1 MADQGCATLADFPY
15 VETDYTTWPPYTA
28 FRDAINYRIQNY
40 TWLEYGLILRVI
52 RKHEEVL
59 AGGDLCVIE
68 VPVFKPD
75 ANTKGL
81 RGSPTRPTTST
92 PCRRMKMC
100 MWNPT
105 RRSSLSA
112 MRLRS
117 LVMMIPRLA
126 GTAGSKGGQNSLA
139 QRGWGNQ
146 GFAWLS
152 YQFIQAFASDIYTMQ
167 SRSNYQ
173 PTSFARFK
181 LFHPFW
187 GWNFDDV
194 TVTIGVGNETN
205 SLWSKVILTDL
216 EQGALTVD
224 MAVDLTEAA
233 AFLPPSWTNRWWIRV
248 DDHYVEYVGV
258 LTIFQIEH
266 NGSTFD
272 AAVVMPL
279 TGPYFPGSLYAYLP
293 AGEAASTNYYVNDDS
308 LAGDE
313 YCTAIGNDANDGLT
327 PATPKRSVQAVI
339 DTYALQPGNVVY
351 VDAGTYNLTNDIRI
365 TQLDHGTNGNPVRF
379 VGAIAPNGEPA
390 TIINRV
396 TNGGNAFLIT
406 DGAAYIQLENLW
418 LQGGGHG
425 VDFYGSWNDGMYG
438 LALKQVRISNTSSDA
453 CFLYDAEAGSPGK
466 LPDTRLRGSWPQCQL
481 Q

>member
-1 MADQGCATLADFPY
+1 
-15 VETDYTTWPPYTA
+15 
-28 FRDAINYRIQNY
+28 
-40 TWLEYGLILRVI
+40 
-52 RKHEEVL
+52 
-59 AGGDLCVIE
+59 
-68 VPVFKPD
+68 
-75 ANTKGL
+75 
-81 RGSPTRPTTST
+81 
-92 PCRRMKMC
+92 
-100 MWNPT
+100 
-105 RRSSLSA
+105 
-112 MRLRS
+112 
-117 LVMMIPRLA
+117 
-126 GTAGSKGGQNSLA
+126 
-139 QRGWGNQ
+139 
-146 GFAWLS
+146 
-152 YQFIQAFASDIYTMQ
+152 
-167 SRSNYQ
+167 
-173 PTSFARFK
+173 
-181 LFHPFW
+181 
-187 GWNFDDV
+187 
-194 TVTIGVGNETN
+194 
-205 SLWSKVILTDL
+205 
-216 EQGALTVD
+216 

-279 TGPYFPGSLYAYLP
+279 TGPYFSGSLYAYLP

-390 TIINRV
+390 TIINRG

-425 VDFYGSWNDGMYG
+425 VYFDGSWNDGMYG

-453 CFLYDAEAGSPGK
+453 ASWTTRKESPWK
-466 LPDTRLRGSWPQCQL
+466 TA
-481 Q
+481 